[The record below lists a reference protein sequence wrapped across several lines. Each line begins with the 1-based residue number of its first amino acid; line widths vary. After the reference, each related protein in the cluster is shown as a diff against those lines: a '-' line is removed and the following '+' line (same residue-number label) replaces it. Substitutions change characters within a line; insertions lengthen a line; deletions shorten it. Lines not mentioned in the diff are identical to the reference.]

1 MSRPLKTIRDRYTDE
16 QIKAFY
22 DAGFW
27 ASTSF
32 NDIIREQAR
41 ERGDRRFVFDSTTSL
56 SFADYRDRSLRL
68 AVGFK
73 RAGITR
79 GDRVAVQ
86 LPNWTDFPV
95 VAAALSRIG
104 AIMVPIM
111 PIYRDDEVG
120 YALEHSGAVVA
131 VTCEEFRGFG
141 HLDMF
146 LRLRDHAPALTSV
159 FVARASGKSDASDV
173 HPLDNLLVEG
183 DARGAGGGGRAG
195 HARPTTA
202 SSSSTPRAPRRD
214 PKGCFHTF
222 NTYRGRAPSRSSRA

>member
-16 QIKAFY
+16 QIKGFY

-73 RAGITR
+73 RAGISR

-104 AIMVPIM
+104 AVMVPIM

-120 YALEHSGAVVA
+120 VRPRALGSG
-131 VTCEEFRGFG
+131 RRG
-141 HLDMF
+141 HL
-146 LRLRDHAPALTSV
+146 
-159 FVARASGKSDASDV
+159 
-173 HPLDNLLVEG
+173 
-183 DARGAGGGGRAG
+183 
-195 HARPTTA
+195 
-202 SSSSTPRAPRRD
+202 
-214 PKGCFHTF
+214 
-222 NTYRGRAPSRSSRA
+222 